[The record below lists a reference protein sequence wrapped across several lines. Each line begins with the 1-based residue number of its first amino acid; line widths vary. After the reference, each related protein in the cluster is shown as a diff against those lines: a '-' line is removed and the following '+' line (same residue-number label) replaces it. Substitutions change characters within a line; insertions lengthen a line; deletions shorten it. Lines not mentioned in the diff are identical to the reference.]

1 MSAKQMNGRNCWRG
15 RKKDACRAMRFIIAG
30 FLLPLPAGSG
40 KSALIKLSPVYLLYL
55 RKSPRSGHE
64 RAGRRDKRG
73 RKAGIGPESGGKSE
87 TLAGYS
93 FISGTG
99 MNFVSGKYFFSQF
112 FRKFMVSFRIVSS
125 SATG

>member
-1 MSAKQMNGRNCWRG
+1 MLVLG
-15 RKKDACRAMRFIIAG
+15 DAVIIAG

-73 RKAGIGPESGGKSE
+73 RKVGIGPESGGKSGLLPVILLFPA
-87 TLAGYS
+87 LA
-93 FISGTG
+93 
-99 MNFVSGKYFFSQF
+99 
-112 FRKFMVSFRIVSS
+112 
-125 SATG
+125 